1 MNRDMPPRHIGLRR
15 SEGLAIVWAEG
26 DESFYPVALLRRLSP
41 SADARAV
48 REALAVNPLTVLPS
62 TAGQEPLRA
71 EAAEMIGNYAIRITF
86 SDGHSTGLFSWR
98 YLREIAPKGSRT
110 PEDTRP

>member
-1 MNRDMPPRHIGLRR
+1 MNGDLPPRHIELRR
-15 SEGLAIVWAEG
+15 SEGLAVVWADG
-26 DESFYPVALLRRLSP
+26 QESFYPVALLRRLSP

-62 TAGQEPLRA
+62 TAGHGPLRA
-71 EAAEMIGNYAIRITF
+71 EAAEMVGNYAVRITF

-98 YLREIAPKGSRT
+98 YLREIDPSRRST
-110 PEDTRP
+110 PEGNRP